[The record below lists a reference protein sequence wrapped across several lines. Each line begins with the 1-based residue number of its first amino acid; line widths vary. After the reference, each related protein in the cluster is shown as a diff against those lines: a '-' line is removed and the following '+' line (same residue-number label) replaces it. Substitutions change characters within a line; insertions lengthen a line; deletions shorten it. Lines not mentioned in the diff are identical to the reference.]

1 VKAQVIAISTD
12 DLATQKEFKEKLG
25 ADYAFIA
32 DAKGVLT
39 KLYKTKMPLL
49 NIASRKTFVV
59 GQDRK
64 IKAIYSGSE
73 AMDPGLALGA
83 CTLPAKP

>member
-1 VKAQVIAISTD
+1 MIAISTD

-25 ADYAFIA
+25 AEYAFIA
-32 DAKGVLT
+32 DTKGVLT

-49 NIASRKTFVV
+49 NIASRKTFVI

-64 IKAIYSGSE
+64 IKAMYSGAE
-73 AMDPGLALGA
+73 ALDPGLALGA
-83 CTLPAKP
+83 CALPANP